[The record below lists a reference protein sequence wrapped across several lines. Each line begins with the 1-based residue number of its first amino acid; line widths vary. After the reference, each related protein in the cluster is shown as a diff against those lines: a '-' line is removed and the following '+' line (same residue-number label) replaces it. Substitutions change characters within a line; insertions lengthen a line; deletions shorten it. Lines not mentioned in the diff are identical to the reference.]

1 MENGYV
7 ILGIVALLFLC
18 MYGYAYASVAL
29 EKVHEKRAKKI
40 ELQKEEIR
48 LQEKA
53 LNQKIREDKM
63 SQLSK
68 RSQEIKLELERLE
81 QTKLEKD
88 VKKLKIS

>member
-18 MYGYAYASVAL
+18 MYGYAYASVTL

-48 LQEKA
+48 LQEKK
-53 LNQKIREDKM
+53 LNQKIRDEKM
-63 SQLSK
+63 SQLNK

-81 QTKLEKD
+81 KNKLEKD